1 MTDAEFTKKL
11 NVLKTHMLTMK
22 IEGKDH
28 NVLYKY
34 FIDAMKDDNVERNVA
49 ERMWAQADDYTDL
62 RLKIIM
68 KNHII

>member
-11 NVLKTHMLTMK
+11 NILKTHMLTMK

-49 ERMWAQADDYTDL
+49 ERMWAQADDYTNL
-62 RLKIIM
+62 MAKNTL

>member
-11 NVLKTHMLTMK
+11 NILKTHMLTMK

>member
-11 NVLKTHMLTMK
+11 NILKTHMLTMK
-22 IEGKDH
+22 IECKDH

>member
-11 NVLKTHMLTMK
+11 NILKTHMLTMK

-34 FIDAMKDDNVERNVA
+34 FIDAMKDDNVERKVA

-62 RLKIIM
+62 RFKIIM

>member
-11 NVLKTHMLTMK
+11 NILKTHMLTMK

-34 FIDAMKDDNVERNVA
+34 FIDAMKDDNVERIVV
-49 ERMWAQADDYTDL
+49 ERMWAQADDYTDI

>member
-1 MTDAEFTKKL
+1 MTDTEFTKKL
-11 NVLKTHMLTMK
+11 NILKTHMLTMK

-34 FIDAMKDDNVERNVA
+34 FIDAMKDDNVERKVA